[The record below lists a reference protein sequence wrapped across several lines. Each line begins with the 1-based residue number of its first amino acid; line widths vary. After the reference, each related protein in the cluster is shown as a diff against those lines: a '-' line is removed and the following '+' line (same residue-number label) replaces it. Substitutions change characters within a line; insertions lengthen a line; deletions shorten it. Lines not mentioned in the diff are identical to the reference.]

1 MRKSVIALLF
11 YFLLSFTAASAAN
24 LIPFRAIASPPS
36 TTSID
41 ELSDPTTQQDTASQ
55 RSQILRDAD
64 DLLSQAQKEYS
75 VGNYSDAEDA
85 LILALS
91 TVRSGDTGSFISPIP
106 RNQSGYRGEL
116 QFETANSIDG
126 LYARIINALA
136 LESDDFV
143 SDLAD
148 NVFNLV
154 LTGEIGG
161 DSHQQ
166 AEAVDSEGQSITA
179 RDVHTIELDI
189 LRLLQRVLIQDK
201 QPDKVRAALEV
212 SEEARNLESI
222 RSIPAIAY
230 ALNDDVIDGRLTD
243 DRIPELI
250 DSDRVAIEDIKH
262 FAEEEK
268 TTFVYYSVVSE
279 AEIIVWVIQ
288 PDGTINVEVTGL
300 NPVAQSLESIASDT
314 LRVAASYYID
324 RGEEEVLL
332 AEVLRTNT
340 PTVDPPT
347 VDKAK
352 QTRQLQQLYQLLI
365 TPIENYLPADSASK
379 VIFVPQKEL
388 LLIPFAALK
397 TPSGDYLIDQFSI
410 RVTPKLQYVLR
421 DRPPLRRFPKE
432 EDILI
437 VGNPAN
443 PEVRFLQGAEQE
455 ARLISILTESSTYTG
470 NQATRDNVIQRIE
483 DAKVIHLATH
493 GILDSLSPSGDT
505 LLLIHNRDGV
515 APYVQE
521 IASTTISPVQGDQI
535 SYGLWPGE
543 DGMGRWHVIRTN
555 GSLPGAVILSDGE
568 LPSQELLNLSLE
580 ADLVV
585 LSACN
590 TARGIAGENA
600 LLGLPMA
607 LGLAGVPQ
615 VVVSLWDVPDIATQQ
630 LMFQFYLA
638 MHEKGSNIDVEDALR
653 TAMLKIK
660 SQEKYQDPIYWAG
673 FTVMDVSR

>member
-1 MRKSVIALLF
+1 
-11 YFLLSFTAASAAN
+11 
-24 LIPFRAIASPPS
+24 
-36 TTSID
+36 
-41 ELSDPTTQQDTASQ
+41 
-55 RSQILRDAD
+55 
-64 DLLSQAQKEYS
+64 
-75 VGNYSDAEDA
+75 
-85 LILALS
+85 
-91 TVRSGDTGSFISPIP
+91 
-106 RNQSGYRGEL
+106 
-116 QFETANSIDG
+116 
-126 LYARIINALA
+126 
-136 LESDDFV
+136 LER
-143 SDLAD
+143 
-148 NVFNLV
+148 
-154 LTGEIGG
+154 
-161 DSHQQ
+161 
-166 AEAVDSEGQSITA
+166 QSITA
-179 RDVHTIELDI
+179 RDAHTIELDI
-189 LRLLQRVLIQDK
+189 LRLLQRVLVQDK
-201 QPDKVRAALEV
+201 QPEKVRAALEV

-268 TTFVYYSVVSE
+268 TTFVYYSIVSE

-288 PDGTINVEVTGL
+288 PNGTINVEIIDL

-314 LRVAASYYID
+314 LRVVASYID

-332 AEVLRTNT
+332 AEALRTNT
-340 PTVDPPT
+340 PNFEPPT
-347 VDKAK
+347 VDEAD
-352 QTRQLQQLYQLLI
+352 QNRQLQQLYQLLI
-365 TPIENYLPADSASK
+365 APIEDYLPIDSGSK
-379 VIFVPQKEL
+379 VVFVPQKEL
-388 LLIPFAALK
+388 LLVPFAALK
-397 TPSGDYLIDQFSI
+397 TPSENYLIDGFSI
-410 RVTPKLQYVLR
+410 RITPKLQYVLR

-455 ARLISILTESSTYTG
+455 ARLISILTGSSPYTG
-470 NQATRDNVIQRIE
+470 NQATRDNVITGIE
-483 DAKVIHLATH
+483 DAKVIHFATH
-493 GILDSLSPSGDT
+493 GILDALPPSGDT

-515 APYVQE
+515 APDVRE
-521 IASTTISPVQGDQI
+521 IASTAISPIQGDQI
-535 SYGLWPGE
+535 SYSLWPDE

-555 GSLPGAVILSDGE
+555 GSLPGAVILSDGQ
-568 LPSQELLNLSLE
+568 LPSQELLNLRLE

-590 TARGIAGENA
+590 TARGFAGENA

-638 MHEKGSNIDVEDALR
+638 MYEQGSNIDVEDALR

-673 FTVMDVSR
+673 FTVMDVSQ

>member
-1 MRKSVIALLF
+1 MRKSVIALLV

-36 TTSID
+36 TTSVD
-41 ELSDPTTQQDTASQ
+41 ELSDPTTQQDIASQ

-106 RNQSGYRGEL
+106 RNQPGYRGEL

-126 LYARIINALA
+126 LYARVINALA

-148 NVFNLV
+148 NLINIF
-154 LTGEIGG
+154 LTGAIGG
-161 DSHQQ
+161 DFHQQ
-166 AEAVDSEGQSITA
+166 TEAVDSEVQSITA

-230 ALNDDVIDGRLTD
+230 ALNNDVIDGRLTD

-279 AEIIVWVIQ
+279 VEIIVWVIQ
-288 PDGTINVEVTGL
+288 PDGTINVEIIDL

-314 LRVAASYYID
+314 LRVAASYIID

-332 AEVLRTNT
+332 AEALRTNT
-340 PTVDPPT
+340 QNVEPPT
-347 VDKAK
+347 VDEAK

-365 TPIENYLPADSASK
+365 APIEDYLPTDDASR
-379 VIFVPQKEL
+379 VVFVPQKEL

-397 TPSGDYLIDQFSI
+397 TPSRDYLIDQFSI

-421 DRPPLRRFPKE
+421 DRPPLREFPEE

-443 PEVRFLQGAEQE
+443 PGKRPLQGAEQE
-455 ARLISILTESSTYTG
+455 ARLISILTESSPYTG
-470 NQATRDNVIQRIE
+470 SQATSDNVIPGIE

-493 GILDSLSPSGDT
+493 GILDAIPPSGDT
-505 LLLIHNRDGV
+505 LLLIHNRNGV
-515 APYVQE
+515 APDVRE
-521 IASTTISPVQGDQI
+521 IASTAISSIQGGQI
-535 SYGLWPGE
+535 SYSLWPDE

-555 GSLPGAVILSDGE
+555 GSLPGAVILSDRQ
-568 LPSQELLNLSLE
+568 LPSQELLNLRLD

-590 TARGIAGENA
+590 TARGFAEENA

-630 LMFQFYLA
+630 LMFEFYLA
-638 MHEKGSNIDVEDALR
+638 MHKQGLNIDVADALR

-660 SQEKYQDPIYWAG
+660 SQGKYQDPIYWAG
-673 FTVMDVSR
+673 FTVMDVSH